1 MSYTEGYS
9 AEAINSGFIEQLET
23 QGTTKTAAESLNFI
37 RDRIR
42 EASFTDLVVPNQRV
56 VRGDLQRSTEHD
68 TLVKIVDIEPG
79 SRAMPLNF
87 RGQPQAEYISGKRYA
102 IGFFTISSLKF
113 EIVEQ
118 ELMAYEMPVTKI
130 IEENSLK
137 DMVEV
142 KDREFVLHIE
152 TAVQAMQEEAMGAAT
167 SFNTTNVNNGTV
179 LEVSKV
185 KGTLALQ
192 QTSDNFV
199 VKAIQRPDIVKI
211 KKLLKRT
218 IQDGS
223 GNVVRQGRLRPE
235 VMLATESDIDEFDGW
250 THEDLGDK
258 LQSETAVNGWGYN
271 KAIGLRMVRT
281 IKNDILREGNVYVF
295 TSADYFGRNYT
306 LNDVKFY
313 IDKIANRIYWQAWM
327 DIGMGFGNIASV
339 VKLELYS
346 GSVTDGNDPATY
358 SDTGYS
364 AAIPVDVEDMGG
376 VNNKAAD
383 GLTYPSVVLY

>member
-1 MSYTEGYS
+1 MPYTDGYT
-9 AEAINSGFIEQLET
+9 AEEVNSGFIEQLET

-42 EASFTDLVVPNQRV
+42 EASFTDLVVPNKRV

-87 RGQPQAEYISGKRYA
+87 RGQPQAEYVSGKRYA

-118 ELMAYEMPVTKI
+118 ELMAYEMPVTRI

-152 TAVQAMQEEAMGAAT
+152 TAVQAMQEEANG
-167 SFNTTNVNNGTV
+167 SVVGFNTSNVNNGTT

-185 KGTLALQ
+185 KGLLALQ
-192 QTSDNFV
+192 QASDNFV
-199 VKAIQRPDIVKI
+199 VKAIQRPDIVKV

-218 IQDGS
+218 IQDSS
-223 GNVVRQGRLRPE
+223 GNIVRQGRLRPE

-271 KAIGLRMVRT
+271 KAIGLRIIRT
-281 IKNDILREGNVYVF
+281 IKNDILREGNIYVF

-346 GSVTDGNDPATY
+346 GSVTDGAT
-358 SDTGYS
+358 DTGY
-364 AAIPVDVEDMGG
+364 AAGIPVDVEDMGG

-383 GLTYPSVVLY
+383 GLTYPQISLY